1 MGSRS
6 QARQT
11 PQSAAKAE
19 GNAAPTRSAAIRFL
33 VECRNCDR
41 SYFTR
46 EAGVL
51 RCRECG
57 AAKIVTSLV
66 KSAAATVAEQETRQ

>member
-1 MGSRS
+1 MASRD
-6 QARQT
+6 A
-11 PQSAAKAE
+11 
-19 GNAAPTRSAAIRFL
+19 SAAIRFL

-57 AAKIVTSLV
+57 AEKVVTSLV
-66 KSAAATVAEQETRQ
+66 KP